1 MSMRNEA
8 DGLLEDLEY
17 IRSNAGTVA
26 PDHPK
31 VKKWIA
37 EVRGYLTH
45 EKNKKELKRFEHLD
59 FVKGGSEMWSQYS
72 ITQGN
77 IRKYKAELDKVETI
91 LGKIGEHSRPSGES
105 SADEKMRELFL
116 TPDEETTEEET
127 EVEAIIETAEE
138 TVEQAEVE
146 TQLEA
151 LVEKTFVESADQG
164 ERENR
169 GELLSL
175 EKAMD
180 HKIEPNFEAVTEQH
194 LSTPAREKAVDQ
206 LMAELGAEMKSLDP
220 DWEKIQ
226 RVMGDMM
233 GVKKTGELLERLKAE
248 ANNPEVKWEAIRKI
262 MAQLWAIK
270 QEIII
275 DLLPTL
281 LKS

>member
-1 MSMRNEA
+1 MNNDA
-8 DGLLEDLEY
+8 DQLLEDLDH
-17 IRSNAGTVA
+17 IRSNAGTVG

-31 VKKWIA
+31 VKKWVGEA
-37 EVRGYLTH
+37 RSYLTR
-45 EKNKKELKRFEHLD
+45 EGNRKSLKKFDQLE

-91 LGKIGEHSRPSGES
+91 LEKIGGRSRPSSES

-127 EVEAIIETAEE
+127 EVETLTETEEEII
-138 TVEQAEVE
+138 EQAEVE

-151 LVEKTFVESADQG
+151 LVEKNLVESRDEG

-169 GELLSL
+169 GKLLSL
-175 EKAMD
+175 ENAMD
-180 HKIEPNFEAVTEQH
+180 QKIDPNFEAVTKQH
-194 LSTPAREKAVDQ
+194 LSASTREGAVDQ
-206 LMAELGAEMKSLDP
+206 LMAELSAEMKSLDP

-226 RVMGDMM
+226 RVMGNMM
-233 GVKKTGELLERLKAE
+233 GLKKTGELLDRLKAE
-248 ANNPEVKWEAIRKI
+248 VNNPEVKWEAVRKL
-262 MAQLWAIK
+262 MAQLWSIK
-270 QEIII
+270 KEIII

-281 LKS
+281 LKV